1 VKSLIPLIGLLAV
14 ASALAQDATLNV
26 AESLPRPDP
35 AITDC
40 ATDHQKRG
48 RPTEKPIDPAAVAD
62 LRTALDIDLRA
73 TSGGLDELQA
83 LEPLCFYLVSDG
95 RLLMRDGRGLEYYFH
110 KVPKWQVERIDII
123 SRPN

>member
-1 VKSLIPLIGLLAV
+1 VKNLIPLIGLLAV

-26 AESLPRPDP
+26 AENLPKPDP

-40 ATDHQKRG
+40 ATDHQMRG
-48 RPTEKPIDPAAVAD
+48 RPTEEPIDPAAVTD

-73 TSGGLDELQA
+73 TSGGLAELQA
-83 LEPLCFYLVSDG
+83 LEPLCFYLVPDG
-95 RLLMRDGRGLEYYFH
+95 RILMRDARGLEYYFH
-110 KVPKWQVERIDII
+110 KVPKWDLERIDII